1 MPSLFDAQRRDEV
14 LERIG
19 RLAPE
24 RKPLWGRFTAPE
36 MVCHV
41 SRGLRQG
48 LGELEAGPPTGPLAH
63 APLNWLLI
71 HVVPWPKGKGQSPPE
86 FLATRPTTWQAD
98 VSRLR
103 ALIGRFADRGPAGG
117 GAARR
122 RFCRPFRRRL
132 GGFADK
138 ESHPPPPPVRGG
150 MPPPGG
156 PAAQKSLEIGGG

>member
-1 MPSLFDAQRRDEV
+1 MPSLFDAQRRDEL

-19 RLAPE
+19 RLARE
-24 RKPLWGRFTAPE
+24 GKPLWGRFTAPE

-41 SRGLRQG
+41 SCGLRQG

-71 HVVPWPKGKGQSPPE
+71 HVVPWPKGKGKSPPE

-117 GAARR
+117 GAARPGL
-122 RFCRPFRRRL
+122 CRPFRRSM
-132 GGFADK
+132 GGLQYK
-138 ESHPPPPPVRGG
+138 QTHHNPPPFRGG
-150 MPPPGG
+150 VAPPGRTH
-156 PAAQKSLEIGGG
+156 PANTL

>member
-19 RLAPE
+19 RLAPD

-41 SRGLRQG
+41 SCGLRQG

-103 ALIGRFADRGPAGG
+103 ALTGRFADRGPAGERPATG
-117 GAARR
+117 FFGRR
-122 RFCRPFRRRL
+122 SGRSWGVLQYEHPDHHLPQVGRASAPGRPAQPTK
-132 GGFADK
+132 G
-138 ESHPPPPPVRGG
+138 SRG
-150 MPPPGG
+150 
-156 PAAQKSLEIGGG
+156 S

>member
-41 SRGLRQG
+41 GCGLRQG

-103 ALIGRFADRGPAGG
+103 ALIGRFADRGPAGE
-117 GAARR
+117 GAASRVLCR
-122 RFCRPFRRRL
+122 RFRRS
-132 GGFADK
+132 GGGCPAQHVGP
-138 ESHPPPPPVRGG
+138 HPP
-150 MPPPGG
+150 
-156 PAAQKSLEIGGG
+156 

>member
-1 MPSLFDAQRRDEV
+1 MPSLFDAQRRHEV

-19 RLAPE
+19 RLAPD

-41 SRGLRQG
+41 SCDLRQG
-48 LGELEAGPPTGPLAH
+48 LGELETGPPTGPLAH
-63 APLNWLLI
+63 APFNWLAI

-103 ALIGRFADRGPAGG
+103 ELIRRFSDRGPAAEWPASRVFGRISG
-117 GAARR
+117 RSWGIMLYKHLDHHLRQFGA
-122 RFCRPFRRRL
+122 
-132 GGFADK
+132 
-138 ESHPPPPPVRGG
+138 
-150 MPPPGG
+150 
-156 PAAQKSLEIGGG
+156 